1 MCRLYAPGGRGSI
14 APEELLRALLLEAF
28 YGVRSER
35 QSMEQVTDDMPFR
48 SFIGLSTNAPV
59 WDMTVFTKNP
69 ERLPAATSR
78 SRSSRRSWATR
89 RSSGFCPDGHF
100 SVDGPLTDPWRSMK
114 SVRQGRQ
121 RR

>member
-1 MCRLYAPGGRGSI
+1 MSALCSGGRDSI

-59 WDMTVFTKNP
+59 WDMTVFTKNRSACRRQHRGRVP
-69 ERLPAATSR
+69 PGGHGRPGGQAASVPMGSSR
-78 SRSSRRSWATR
+78 STAR
-89 RSSGFCPDGHF
+89 
-100 SVDGPLTDPWRSMK
+100 
-114 SVRQGRQ
+114 
-121 RR
+121 